1 MERSKAREIVARGA
15 PSPDK
20 SGLKQF
26 IIEICPVK
34 CSNPKGTGCFKTYF
48 YLFMYPFTWLP
59 PSLVCRRFLTFLLFL

>member
-1 MERSKAREIVARGA
+1 MCLGVGGLNYGSCWGMERSKAREIVARGA

-20 SGLKQF
+20 SGLKCF

-48 YLFMYPFTWLP
+48 YLFMYPFT
-59 PSLVCRRFLTFLLFL
+59 